1 MGGLA
6 TRTTPLALL
15 GARLEVRGLSL
26 ELLARRL
33 ALALMLADPSGKA
46 CHENF
51 AISKDALLLQR
62 DLWPQAKS
70 SYCG

>member
-15 GARLEVRGLSL
+15 GARLEVRGLSS
-26 ELLARRL
+26 ELLARHL
-33 ALALMLADPSGKA
+33 ALARMLADQSGKA
-46 CHENF
+46 CHEIF
-51 AISKDALLLQR
+51 AIPKDALLLQR
-62 DLWPQAKS
+62 DLWTQAKS